1 MTRLHKLTYV
11 LFGLCA
17 ITAIVACQS
26 DADTACPD
34 GVCLEEKSEQIQTS
48 TQQVTEKVSVVKE
61 DAVALKEDIKETKE
75 EAVEEFEEIKEDV
88 KEEIKEEVN
97 EIKEEIQEQQESI
110 SEEIESTAEEIE
122 EKFEEQK
129 EELQDMQKQI
139 PEENR
144 NINPDDFVY
153 LTAPNG
159 KGSAY
164 CPKDANSLAW
174 NGVQYKCC
182 GKGLKSVEVA
192 SREDSICC
200 PKTSSAARWV
210 GKNVFDYEC
219 CPEGTVEVKNEGV
232 GDKYVCCPAGQIAK
246 DGVCLIKEE
255 IRKDGK
261 VLMTAVGNK
270 GQAFCPDNANSLAW
284 NAVEFECCG
293 EGMKATLIP
302 SRGDSICCPANTIH
316 ARWVGRKWND
326 FECCPAGLYE
336 TKNVGI
342 GPKYICC
349 PNGNRALNG
358 ECLEV
363 R

>member
-11 LFGLCA
+11 LLGLCVV
-17 ITAIVACQS
+17 TAIVACQS
-26 DADTACPD
+26 NDNPNCAD
-34 GVCLEEKSEQIQTS
+34 GICLEDEVSEEIITS
-48 TQQVTEKVSVVKE
+48 KQQVTEKVTVVKKEAADLKE
-61 DAVALKEDIKETKE
+61 DAE
-75 EAVEEFEEIKEDV
+75 EVGEEIKQEAEEVKEEV
-88 KEEIKEEVN
+88 KEEIKEV
-97 EIKEEIQEQQESI
+97 KEEIQTQQENI
-110 SEEIESTAEEIE
+110 AEDVEAAQE
-122 EKFEEQK
+122 AAEAEFEEQK
-129 EELQDMQKQI
+129 EELNDLQKQI
-139 PEENR
+139 PAEKR
-144 NINPDDFVY
+144 TINPDDFIY

-182 GKGLKSVEVA
+182 GKGLKSVVVP
-192 SREDSICC
+192 SREDSLCC
-200 PKTSSAARWV
+200 PKTSTSARWV

-219 CPEGTVEVKNEGV
+219 CPEGTVEVKNEGA
-232 GDKYVCCPAGQIAK
+232 GDKYLCCPAGQIAK
-246 DGVCLIKEE
+246 DGACLIKEG
-255 IRKDGK
+255 IRRDGK
-261 VLMTAVGNK
+261 VLMTAPGNK
-270 GQAFCPDNANSLAW
+270 GQAFCPEEANSLAW
-284 NAVEFECCG
+284 NAVEFQCCG
-293 EGMKATLIP
+293 EGMKATVVP
-302 SRGDSICCPANTIH
+302 SRGDSICCPTNTNH